1 MKLTKDFSFKG
12 SAPAV
17 ADGIPAALAAANPLG
32 PLQLLG
38 GDWKG
43 RGFNQIWR
51 PTNGPGSPP
60 QDRFL
65 QLNLTQETL
74 QFEEIPGDIPN
85 RGLFTQKD
93 IDLHGLTY
101 LQQIEDVN
109 VKGPSGKPAGIH
121 IEPGIWIF
129 IPATTAPNNVATVAR
144 LATIP
149 HGTSILA
156 QGSARTI
163 AGPPVF
169 KKADITPFTF
179 QVPPSTLPPPPGT
192 LVAFPES
199 NLATPTPFRSK
210 PAEIVGITQTMVNNP
225 NSLLAAGIAGKT
237 IIETTK
243 LETSTILRVPPVPKS
258 GGGSA
263 NISFLQGTGGNP
275 NAVAAQVDATF
286 WIETIRNADG
296 TKSLQLQYSQ
306 RVLLNFAGL
315 SWPHISV
322 ATLKKQP

>member
-1 MKLTKDFSFKG
+1 MKLTKNFSFKG
-12 SAPAV
+12 SSSSADLEAPQ
-17 ADGIPAALAAANPLG
+17 ALAAVNPLG

-38 GDWKG
+38 GIWKG

-51 PTNGPGSPP
+51 PTNGAGSPP

-65 QLNLTQETL
+65 QLNLTNEVLT
-74 QFEEIPGDIPN
+74 FEEIPGDIPN

-101 LQQIEDVN
+101 LQQVEDRN
-109 VKGPSGKPAGIH
+109 VKGPNGKPAGIH

-129 IPATTAPNNVATVAR
+129 IPATTEPNNVATVAR
-144 LATIP
+144 LGTIP

-156 QGSARTI
+156 QGSAKTT

-169 KKADITPFTF
+169 KKADITPFKI
-179 QVPPSTLPPPPGT
+179 QIPPSTLPPPPAS
-192 LVAFPES
+192 LIPFPES
-199 NLATPTPFRSK
+199 NLAVPTPFRSP
-210 PAEIVGITQTMVNNP
+210 PAEIVGITQAMVNNP
-225 NSLLAAGIAGKT
+225 NSLLAAGILGKN
-237 IIETTK
+237 IIETTT
-243 LETSTILRVPPVPKS
+243 LEISTILRVPPVPKS

-263 NISFLQGTGGNP
+263 NISFLQGTANKP

-286 WIETIRNADG
+286 WIETIKHLNG
-296 TKSLQLQYSQ
+296 TKSFQLQYTQ
-306 RVLLNFAGL
+306 RVLLNFANL

-322 ATLKKQP
+322 ATLTR